1 MKKPRKNKVFLHPK
15 YGKVKILTPG
25 YKKSVVSL
33 NDNST
38 VSISNKS
45 LAKNITFSEKS
56 TPKKNTIYNH
66 PNFGRVKI
74 VKGGNKKSII
84 LLPNKTTISVFNCKL
99 NKLDKNIIK
108 PVFKKNT
115 FIKHSSFGIV
125 KFIDFKGKGRSII
138 KAGNGQ
144 TYTTNNSMLSILT
157 KDDKKQF
164 DDIISS
170 LTSGT
175 KYIEIIK
182 KYGFKKSTFLSM
194 IKMMGYDFMKDRKN
208 KRLDL
213 INKVKKSI
221 EKGENYSDII
231 KKYNLDSKIIHRF
244 TELGYSPSQDY
255 INRRNSKMGDKYDNG
270 TKAKKLT
277 SEKEKHVK
285 TVSGV
290 YGVVSAKLGIYKH
303 PEIKRGVKGLLA
315 NKETI
320 KRILKYKK
328 DGLKFRE
335 IANKLNEEGFKTLT
349 GLPFSDH
356 HVIAKYNK
364 VISNNHKI
372 KSRNI

>member
-1 MKKPRKNKVFLHPK
+1 MKKLRKNKVFLHPK

-25 YKKSVVSL
+25 YKKSVVLL

-38 VSISNKS
+38 VSVSNKS
-45 LAKNITFSEKS
+45 LTKNITFSNKS
-56 TPKKNTIYNH
+56 IPKKNTIYNH

-74 VKGGNKKSII
+74 VEGGNKKSTI
-84 LLPNKTTISVFNCKL
+84 LLPDKTTISVFTCKL
-99 NKLDKNIIK
+99 NKDIIK

-115 FIKHSSFGIV
+115 FIKHSGFGIV
-125 KFIDFKGKGRSII
+125 KFIDFKGKGKSIVI
-138 KAGNGQ
+138 AGNGQ
-144 TYTTNNSMLSILT
+144 TYIVNNSMLSILT
-157 KDDKKQF
+157 KEDKKQF
-164 DDIISS
+164 DDIISE
-170 LTSGT
+170 LTAGT
-175 KYIEIIK
+175 KYIVLIK
-182 KYGFKKSTFLSM
+182 KYGFKKSNFLNM

-208 KRLDL
+208 KRLEL

-221 EKGENYSDII
+221 ENGENYSDII
-231 KKYNLDSKIIHRF
+231 KKYNLDSKTIHRF

-255 INRRNSKMGDKYDNG
+255 MSRRNSKMGNKYDNG

-303 PEIKRGVKGLLA
+303 PEIKRGVKGLLE

-335 IANKLNEEGFKTLT
+335 IADKLNDEGFKTLT